1 MTSALQPTSISI
13 VIVVLLIV
21 SHVALQIGKNVGPIV
36 GLMDHPNWRKQH
48 TCGVPTTGSFA
59 LFGSLV
65 MFSIWYLSDANILII
80 LIGAGLFYLLGLIDD
95 ITPLPATFKLI
106 CQILISAMVAIQT
119 DLAVFNLAV
128 FNLAL
133 PQPFDIYGLMSLA
146 APLSAIALTVLVSNG
161 FNLIDGHDGVAAG
174 ISIFTILAMVPV
186 FGANFDNQITLL
198 SIFIVL
204 PMVVFWVHNSGLMG
218 RKLFLGDSGS
228 LTLGYLISWM
238 IIYQL
243 NQPSP
248 SLPNYNHMGYFLWL
262 VFIPCVDAL
271 AVMLH
276 RIWVDKPIF
285 QPDRSHLHHLLST
298 AGIDQVSVMV
308 LILWLHAALIGCGWA
323 VMKYI
328 PHWSY
333 EIVAVTALVYITT
346 THRFRRRV
354 VNESIAQ

>member
-1 MTSALQPTSISI
+1 VTSALQPTSILI
-13 VIVVLLIV
+13 VIAVLLIV

-48 TCGVPTTGSFA
+48 ARGIPTTGSFA
-59 LFGSLV
+59 LFASLV

-80 LIGAGLFYLLGLIDD
+80 LIGAGSFYLLGLIDD
-95 ITPLPATFKLI
+95 ITPLPATFKLT
-106 CQILISAMVAIQT
+106 CQILITAMVSIQT
-119 DLAVFNLAV
+119 DLTV

-133 PQPFDIYGLMSLA
+133 PQPFDTFGLTPLV
-146 APLSAIALTVLVSNG
+146 APLSAIALTILVSNG

-174 ISIFTILAMVPV
+174 ISIFTVLAMVPV

-204 PMVVFWVHNSGLMG
+204 PMVVFWVQNSGLIG

-238 IIYQL
+238 TIYQL

-276 RIWVDKPIF
+276 RIWLGKPIF
-285 QPDRSHLHHLLST
+285 QPDRSHLHHLLT
-298 AGIDQVSVMV
+298 NTGIDRVSVMV
-308 LILWLHAALIGCGWA
+308 FILWLHATFIACGWV

-328 PHWSY
+328 PLWSY
-333 EIVAVTALVYITT
+333 QIGAVTALVYITT
-346 THRFRRRV
+346 THRFRGRV
-354 VNESIAQ
+354 VNESFTQ